1 MKVAHAVGN
10 SEMFRISS
18 KSFNLQDY
26 DEQAKINIF
35 YQLTLL
41 SNNFVSILLRIMVLL
56 VIGRSTENIVEK
68 KKADRRH
75 IEH

>member
-56 VIGRSTENIVEK
+56 VIGRSTENIAEK